1 MRIKLLAILSLL
13 FLTSCSPL
21 KNNEVSIVKPYKL
34 TKEQSA
40 ILQMTPFQ
48 EGNSMFYSV
57 TLKNE
62 KDEINATIDYYQN
75 GKKTNEIANITS
87 SHFSKKKVKLSFLPP
102 HFQLDKDVQ
111 KQKHWYVN
119 IEGSSMLVP
128 EELPPSVNSS
138 ASTTIQ
144 SAINL
149 KYNQKTPLAAIIK
162 TNKETIRVP
171 ILEEKTAI
179 DQLLQE
185 NEHVYL
191 FSIELK
197 KHNKAEMRFSA
208 FPLRFLMRWTF
219 KQIN

>member
-1 MRIKLLAILSLL
+1 MRIKVLSILFLL

-21 KNNEVSIVKPYKL
+21 KHNEIAIVEPYKL
-34 TKEQSA
+34 TEEQSS

-62 KDEINATIDYYQN
+62 KDEIHATIDYYQN
-75 GKKTNEIANITS
+75 GKKTNEIVNTAT
-87 SHFSKKKVKLSFLPP
+87 SHFPKKKVKLSFLPP
-102 HFQLDKDVQ
+102 QSQLDKDIQ
-111 KQKHWYVN
+111 APKHWYVN

-128 EELPPSVNSS
+128 EEAPPSINSS
-138 ASTTIQ
+138 ASTTLQ
-144 SAINL
+144 SPINL
-149 KYNQKTPLAAIIK
+149 KYNQKTTLAAIIK
-162 TNKETIRVP
+162 TNKEAVRIP
-171 ILEEKTAI
+171 MLEEKTAI

-197 KHNKAEMRFSA
+197 KAN
-208 FPLRFLMRWTF
+208 
-219 KQIN
+219 

>member
-1 MRIKLLAILSLL
+1 MRIKVLSILFLL

-21 KNNEVSIVKPYKL
+21 KHNEIAIVEPYKL
-34 TKEQSA
+34 TEEQSS

-62 KDEINATIDYYQN
+62 KDEIHATIDYYQN
-75 GKKTNEIANITS
+75 GKKTNEIVNTAT
-87 SHFSKKKVKLSFLPP
+87 SHFPKKKVKLSFLPP
-102 HFQLDKDVQ
+102 QSPLDKDIQ
-111 KQKHWYVN
+111 APKHWYVN

-128 EELPPSVNSS
+128 EEAPPSINSS
-138 ASTTIQ
+138 ASTTLQ
-144 SAINL
+144 SPINL
-149 KYNQKTPLAAIIK
+149 KYNQKTILAAIIK
-162 TNKETIRVP
+162 TNKETVRIP
-171 ILEEKTAI
+171 MLEEKTAI

-197 KHNKAEMRFSA
+197 KAN
-208 FPLRFLMRWTF
+208 
-219 KQIN
+219 

>member
-1 MRIKLLAILSLL
+1 MRIKLLSILFLL

-21 KNNEVSIVKPYKL
+21 KNNEIAIVEPYKL
-34 TKEQSA
+34 TEEQSS

-62 KDEINATIDYYQN
+62 KDEIHATIDYYQN
-75 GKKTNEIANITS
+75 GKKTNEIVNTAT
-87 SHFSKKKVKLSFLPP
+87 SHFPKKKVKLSFLPP
-102 HFQLDKDVQ
+102 QSQLDKDIQ
-111 KQKHWYVN
+111 AQKHWYVN
-119 IEGSSMLVP
+119 IEGSFMLVP
-128 EELPPSVNSS
+128 EEAPPSINSS
-138 ASTTIQ
+138 ASTTLQ

-149 KYNQKTPLAAIIK
+149 KYNQKTTLAAIIK
-162 TNKETIRVP
+162 TNKETVRVP

-197 KHNKAEMRFSA
+197 KAN
-208 FPLRFLMRWTF
+208 
-219 KQIN
+219 